1 MDSTLKLAKDWAI
14 NNLIVEMDSSVAI
27 LFLKEGYSY
36 NLNLNILIMIASYY
50 GEALED
56 VRSSIASGKLKL
68 FSQVGY
74 RS

>member
-36 NLNLNILIMIASYY
+36 NLNH
-50 GEALED
+50 D
-56 VRSSIASGKLKL
+56 GKLLWRGFRGCKIKHC
-68 FSQVGY
+68 FREVKTI
-74 RS
+74 